1 MLGQSEVLTARAD
14 ADHLAPRPRSE
25 QGRVKPESATSRGV
39 TIRRAVLSEAN
50 VIAAILEAAFK
61 HYRKRFTPAAYR
73 VVIVSAEEVS
83 GRIGDNHVWI
93 ATDGDLPV
101 GTISIVSTVQGFEVR
116 SLGVLPTAQG
126 RGVGRSLIRTIEAFA
141 QAKGVR
147 LLPIF
152 TMPFLRA
159 AVRLYEH
166 CGYAQVAGC
175 PTDLFRTPLISM
187 E

>member
-1 MLGQSEVLTARAD
+1 MLGQSEVLTAMAD
-14 ADHLAPRPRSE
+14 ADHSAPRPRSVQE
-25 QGRVKPESATSRGV
+25 KVRPDSATSRGV
-39 TIRRAVLSEAN
+39 TIRRAVLSETN

-61 HYRKRFTPAAYR
+61 PYKKRFTPAAYR

-83 GRIGDNHVWI
+83 GRIRDHHVWI

-101 GTISIVSTVQGFEVR
+101 GTISIISTVQGFEVR
-116 SLGVLPTAQG
+116 SLGVLPTARG

-159 AVRLYEH
+159 AVRLYER